1 MTQFLFV
8 DDIKSDEE
16 IDHDKHDK
24 LVELFSKAPKRKLDN
39 ELVILH
45 DDTYSIDEMKRIMP
59 KE

>member
-16 IDHDKHDK
+16 IDHDK

-45 DDTYSIDEMKRIMP
+45 GDTYSIDEMKRIMP